1 MLGKSLGPD
10 TQRCRCALKRRS
22 RLRCNMQIPASVVR
36 LGVCHL
42 KERQGAGKLGLFM
55 WEGPGTAGGE
65 VTDAVMEPTD
75 EPRSAIN

>member
-1 MLGKSLGPD
+1 
-10 TQRCRCALKRRS
+10 
-22 RLRCNMQIPASVVR
+22 MQKPASVVR

>member
-1 MLGKSLGPD
+1 MLGKMLGPD
-10 TQRCRCALKRRS
+10 TQRCRCALKRS
-22 RLRCNMQIPASVVR
+22 RLRCNMQIPALVVR

-42 KERQGAGKLGLFM
+42 KERQRAGKLGFFM

-65 VTDAVMEPTD
+65 VTDVVMEPTD